1 MNQKAYYGAYGGQYV
16 AESLMNTLEELDKAF
31 EEAIHDPD
39 FIKQYQYY
47 LKQYVGR
54 ESPLYFAERLSAKY
68 GMKMY
73 LKREDLN
80 HTGAHKINNVIGQI
94 LLAKRMGKKKVIAET
109 GAGQHGVATATG
121 AALFDMECTVYMG
134 EEDIKRQALNV
145 MRMKMLGAKVVSVHS
160 GSNTLKDATSE
171 AIRTWAKTAEDTFYV
186 IGSAVGPYPY
196 PKMVKEFQSVIS
208 REAKKQILEAE
219 GRLPDVVIAC
229 VGGGSNSI
237 GMFAEFIDEKDVRLI
252 GVEAAGKGIDSGEH
266 ASAMAMGEPGVLH
279 GMRSYLLQDE
289 DGNVQLAHSISAGL
303 DYPGVGPEHAY
314 LKDSGR
320 AEYEA
325 VTDVEAMDALLELS
339 RIEGIIPAIESA
351 HAVAYASK
359 YACKYAC
366 KYASK
371 HASKYAQ
378 NAKADA
384 GDEGENV
391 RNHAEQS
398 AKAGVMESD
407 TVKPSEQIMIIC
419 LSGRGD
425 KDVNTIADYL
435 DGKGYLN

>member
-1 MNQKAYYGAYGGQYV
+1 MDKYYGKFGGQYV
-16 AESLMNTLEELDKAF
+16 SESLMNTLDELEKAF
-31 EEAIHDPD
+31 DEAMADPSFIEE
-39 FIKQYQYY
+39 YNYY
-47 LKQYVGR
+47 LKEYVGR
-54 ESPLYFAERLSAKY
+54 ETPLYFAQRLSQKY
-68 GMKMY
+68 GTKIY

-145 MRMKMLGAKVVSVHS
+145 MRMEMLGAKVVSVTS
-160 GSNTLKDATSE
+160 GSNTLKDATNE
-171 AIRTWAKTAEDTFYV
+171 AIRTWAKTAEDTFYI

-196 PKMVKEFQSVIS
+196 PKMVKEFQRVIS
-208 REAKKQILEAE
+208 RESREQILEKE
-219 GRLPDVVIAC
+219 GRLPDVVMAC

-237 GMFAEFIDEKDVRLI
+237 GMFADFIDDAGVELI
-252 GVEAAGKGIDSGEH
+252 GVEAAGLGIDTGKH
-266 ASAMAMGEPGVLH
+266 ASAMALGQPGTLH
-279 GMRSYLLQDE
+279 GMRSYLLQDD

-320 AEYEA
+320 AQY
-325 VTDVEAMDALLELS
+325 VSITDVEAMDALMELC
-339 RIEGIIPAIESA
+339 RLEGIIPAIESA
-351 HAVAYASK
+351 HALAYAFK
-359 YACKYAC
+359 
-366 KYASK
+366 
-371 HASKYAQ
+371 
-378 NAKADA
+378 
-384 GDEGENV
+384 
-391 RNHAEQS
+391 
-398 AKAGVMESD
+398 KAGSMKED
-407 TVKPSEQIMIIC
+407 QIMVVC

-435 DGKGYLN
+435 AGRGYLN